1 LNTKNRSLLAV
12 GLALVL
18 TGAAEG
24 RPPLEPETVSIPS
37 GGLNLRAQLW
47 RPAGSGP
54 FPAVLFN
61 HGSYSSK
68 VPMGPNEAPALG
80 QVFARH
86 GYLFLF
92 LHRQG
97 IGLSAGKGTADGD
110 LMDRAFT
117 AEGQEGRNRVQLQL
131 LENDEMNE
139 ALAALAFLRSLPEV
153 DAQRIAVAGH
163 SFGGSLTLLL
173 AARDSTPRAAV
184 VYAGAAYSWERS
196 PALRERLLAAAGKIN
211 CPVLLMH
218 AANDYSTASGKALA
232 EEMQRLGKPHE
243 LKMYPPVGKTAREGH
258 NFLFR
263 STPTW
268 EGDVFAFLDRYVKQG
283 ASAQTHP

>member
-1 LNTKNRSLLAV
+1 MTKNRSLLAI

-18 TGAAEG
+18 SGAAQAAS
-24 RPPLEPETVSIPS
+24 PLAPDTVVISS
-37 GGLNLRAQLW
+37 GGLDLRAQLW
-47 RPAGSGP
+47 RPQGRGP

-68 VPMGPNEAPALG
+68 VPMGPDEAPALG

-97 IGLSAGKGTADGD
+97 IGLSDGQGTADGV
-110 LMDRAFT
+110 LMDRAF
-117 AEGQEGRNRVQLQL
+117 ASEGQEGRNRVQLQL

-196 PALRERLLAAAGKIN
+196 PALRERLLAAAGKIAA
-211 CPVLLMH
+211 PVLFMH

-232 EEMQRLGKPHE
+232 DEMQRLGKSHE
-243 LKMYPPVGKTAREGH
+243 LKMYPAVGKTSKEGH
-258 NFLFR
+258 NFFFH
-263 STPTW
+263 SVPTW

-283 ASAQTHP
+283 ASAQTRP